1 MKILV
6 VTHSGREDELEVLEY
21 NPTELI
27 SEINDKETHNILI
40 GENIYAKID
49 IKHISKIVL

>member
-6 VTHSGREDELEVLEY
+6 VTHSGRNDEIEITEY
-21 NPTELI
+21 NPLELI
-27 SEINDKETHNILI
+27 EEINTKEPHSILI

-49 IKHISKIVL
+49 IKHISKITL